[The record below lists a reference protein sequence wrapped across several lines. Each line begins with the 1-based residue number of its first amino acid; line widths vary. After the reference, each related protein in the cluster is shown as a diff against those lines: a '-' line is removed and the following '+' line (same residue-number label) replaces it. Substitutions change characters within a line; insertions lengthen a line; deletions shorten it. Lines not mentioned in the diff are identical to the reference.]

1 VNLKKLVL
9 WLLVAV
15 AVLYVIQ
22 APAQAAGI
30 VRDVGNGLAVAG
42 TSMVSFVGSLF

>member
-15 AVLYVIQ
+15 AVLYMIQ
-22 APAQAAGI
+22 APAHAAGL
-30 VRDVGNGLAVAG
+30 VRGVGSGLAAAG
-42 TSMVSFVGSLF
+42 ESMVSFVGSLF